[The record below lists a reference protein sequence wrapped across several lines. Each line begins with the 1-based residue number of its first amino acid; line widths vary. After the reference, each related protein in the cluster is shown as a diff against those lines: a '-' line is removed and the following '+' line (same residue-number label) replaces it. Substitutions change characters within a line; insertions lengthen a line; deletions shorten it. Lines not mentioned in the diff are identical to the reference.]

1 MKYLAVAIVLLV
13 SSLMGVS
20 AQDLVLTHGDKI
32 VTNDTI
38 HIRGPVTTEYFEAK
52 ISVTNNRES
61 AVVMKVR
68 KTEIQVPA
76 NGENSFCWG
85 ECYTPAVMLSP
96 TAITIPAKATDRTS
110 FIADYRPNGDVGAS
124 IVRYTFFSST
134 DENFQATVV
143 IYWEIGAAGT
153 GPLAATKPVIRVYPN
168 PADQFITVT
177 LSEHTTGTNTAL
189 MVNMQGQT
197 VISEVFEAGEHQ
209 FTWQTRNLASGI
221 YFLKVRDQAGLQSV
235 QKVWIKR

>member
-1 MKYLAVAIVLLV
+1 MVLLV

-20 AQDLVLTHGDKI
+20 AQDLVLTYGERI

-38 HIRGPVTTEYFEAK
+38 RVSGPVTTEYFEAK

-68 KTEIQVPA
+68 KTEIQSPA

-85 ECYTPAVMLSP
+85 ECYTPAVLLSP
-96 TAITIPAKATDRTS
+96 NTITIPAKATDRTS
-110 FIADYRPNGDVGAS
+110 FIADYRPNGDVGKS

-134 DENFQATVV
+134 DESFQATVV
-143 IYWEIGAAGT
+143 IFWEIGAAGT
-153 GPLAATKPVIRVYPN
+153 GPLVAAKPVIRVYPN
-168 PADQFITVT
+168 PADQFMTVT
-177 LSEHTTGTNTAL
+177 LSEHTTGTNTAI

-197 VISEVFEAGEHQ
+197 VIKEVIDAGERQ
-209 FTWQTRNLASGI
+209 FTWQTGNLASGI

-235 QKVWIKR
+235 QKVWVKR

>member
-1 MKYLAVAIVLLV
+1 MVLLV

-20 AQDLVLTHGDKI
+20 AQDLVLTYKDRI

-38 HIRGPVTTEYFEAK
+38 HITGPVTTEYFEAN
-52 ISVTNNRES
+52 IWVTNNRET
-61 AVVMKVR
+61 AVEMKVR
-68 KTEIQVPA
+68 KTEIQGPA

-96 TAITIPAKATDRTS
+96 KAITILAKATDRNS
-110 FIADYRPNGDVGAS
+110 FIADYRPNGDVGTS
-124 IVRYTFFSST
+124 IVRYTFFSGT

-143 IYWEIGAAGT
+143 IYWAIGAAGT
-153 GPLAATKPVIRVYPN
+153 GPRVATKPVIRVYPN

-177 LSEHTTGTNTAL
+177 LSEHTTGTNTAI

-197 VISEVFEAGEHQ
+197 VISEVVEAGEHQ
-209 FTWQTRNLASGI
+209 FTWQTGNLASGI

-235 QKVWIKR
+235 QKVWVKR